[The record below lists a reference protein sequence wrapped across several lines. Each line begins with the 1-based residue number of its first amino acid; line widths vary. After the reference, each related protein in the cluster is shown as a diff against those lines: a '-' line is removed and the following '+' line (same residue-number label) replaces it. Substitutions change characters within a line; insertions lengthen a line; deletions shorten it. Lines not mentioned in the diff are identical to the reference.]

1 MKTIK
6 RKQPLNSIRLS
17 LLMFNERNKA
27 GFIGKLRRV
36 DEDTRNSVPFTD
48 FCDLRDKV
56 RELKKGKHVEV

>member
-1 MKTIK
+1 
-6 RKQPLNSIRLS
+6 
-17 LLMFNERNKA
+17 MFNERNKA
-27 GFIGKLRRV
+27 GLIGKLRRV